1 MWSCPAVG
9 SIFMVVRQTQRKGKR
24 QRGSGL
30 PPCYRLCE
38 AAQRRRGA
46 LSEMLMSVCQH
57 VHNDN
62 GDINWVLHY
71 SFILKPIKCSEVIE

>member
-24 QRGSGL
+24 QPGSGP

-38 AAQRRRGA
+38 TAQRRRGA
-46 LSEMLMSVCQH
+46 LSEMLMSVWQH

-62 GDINWVLHY
+62 GEVNGVLHY
-71 SFILKPIKCSEVIE
+71 LFIFKPIKCSEVTE